1 MHSNAVSFVTHLVND
16 FDEIEAFRAAN
27 EEKTNLNVTHPG
39 AFAQPHYCL
48 NPAVCFPCYESFE
61 GKRMKTAGQTLTWV
75 GRVFRY
81 ESGNIKGL
89 DRLWEFSVRELVFL
103 GDDSYVRQGREA
115 AVDLVQRLAIEWDL
129 DCSIETA
136 TDPFFATV
144 RAARTFWQ
152 KARDVKSEIRLQIEA
167 DPQGKDRTIAAGS
180 TTCTAHFSAS
190 GSISGAA
197 TTSPRTLP
205 AWDSDSSAGCSHFS
219 PSMGSIPGAGRSRC
233 VTKYSLATDQT
244 LNVVLLKENQ

>member
-61 GKRMKTAGQTLTWV
+61 GKRVKTAGQTLTWV

-103 GDDSYVRQGREA
+103 GDESHVQQNREA

-144 RAARTFWQ
+144 RAARSFWQ
-152 KARDVKSEIRLQIEA
+152 KALDVKSEIRLQIEP

-180 TTCTAHFSAS
+180 INLHGAFFGERFDIRSGNDEPAHSACVGFGLERWVLALFSQHGFDPQRWPLALRDKVF
-190 GSISGAA
+190 
-197 TTSPRTLP
+197 PR
-205 AWDSDSSAGCSHFS
+205 D
-219 PSMGSIPGAGRSRC
+219 
-233 VTKYSLATDQT
+233 
-244 LNVVLLKENQ
+244 